1 MKKVNKQPK
10 KREYFILEEW
20 LPALQKL
27 DGFSLVAIEFKK
39 KTCGYVR
46 QIKGQV
52 FVEDEKYIANI
63 KIVEKHAITVIW
75 NHMGV
80 CTNTK
85 HTRME
90 EFDVTQSLM
99 Q

>member
-1 MKKVNKQPK
+1 MKKGNKKPQ

-20 LPALQKL
+20 LAALQRI
-27 DGFSLVAIEFKK
+27 DGFSLLAIEFKK
-39 KTCGYVR
+39 KTCGYVK

-52 FVEDEKYIANI
+52 FVESEKYIANI
-63 KIVEKHAITVIW
+63 KITEKHAITVIW

-85 HTRME
+85 RTRME
-90 EFDVTQSLM
+90 EFDVTQYLEH
-99 Q
+99 